1 MELVPGEWLRACSK
15 CSLQR
20 NRTSSSFSRGE
31 PSALFILTGLKYNLR
46 LTYKYFRFEKNK
58 HPPYWNSTSGF
69 DFGFDFNYIIIISML
84 FCIMLPILSKSD
96 HLLRIISLYLKAKGP
111 KRPLTMQYTY
121 KIIQTIHKNTTSSKA
136 VITNGATLNNQTGKC
151 FVD

>member
-1 MELVPGEWLRACSK
+1 MSK
-15 CSLQR
+15 VIDRQNINC
-20 NRTSSSFSRGE
+20 F
-31 PSALFILTGLKYNLR
+31 
-46 LTYKYFRFEKNK
+46 
-58 HPPYWNSTSGF
+58 
-69 DFGFDFNYIIIISML
+69 
-84 FCIMLPILSKSD
+84 
-96 HLLRIISLYLKAKGP
+96 LYLKAKGP